1 MKVLIWWLAATVV
14 TLATLPGCNARTGNS
29 PGGAT
34 VSTSAQTA
42 AGAEMP
48 AEATSLLGAPLRRPV
63 FAEPARS
70 RMEAQLDSALATARA
85 RPGDADA
92 LIWVGRRQAYLG
104 RYRDAVTTFTRG
116 VEQHPSDARML
127 RHRGHRFIT
136 LRQFDRAVS
145 DFQEAVRLIAGTGD
159 EVEPDGMPNPLGIPT
174 STLHFNI
181 WYHLGLAH
189 YLRGEFDQANEAYR
203 RCMAVSNN
211 PDAVVATLHWQYMT
225 LRRLRRDDEA
235 RALLQLV
242 TPDMRIIENDA
253 YFRLALMYRGELPA
267 DSLWN
272 AGVSG
277 TLDNVTVGYGVAN
290 WHNYNGRGD
299 LAERMFRQIVAQGQW
314 AAFGHI
320 AAEAEL
326 ARR

>member
-1 MKVLIWWLAATVV
+1 MKVPMWRCTATMMMLAALPACSARPGTGSGE
-14 TLATLPGCNARTGNS
+14 TASPSGPAAT
-29 PGGAT
+29 
-34 VSTSAQTA
+34 
-42 AGAEMP
+42 AGDTPVET
-48 AEATSLLGAPLRRPV
+48 TSLLGAPLHRPV
-63 FAEPARS
+63 PAEPARS
-70 RMEAQLDSALATARA
+70 RMEAQLDSALAVARA

-104 RYRDAVTTFTRG
+104 RYRDAVATFTRG
-116 VEQHPSDARML
+116 VEQHPHDARML

-136 LRQFDRAVS
+136 LRQFDGAVS
-145 DFQEAVRLIAGTGD
+145 DFREATRLIAGTED

-189 YLRGEFDQANEAYR
+189 YLRGEFEQANEVYR
-203 RCMAVSNN
+203 RCMEVSNN

-225 LRRLRRDDEA
+225 LRRLGRDGEA
-235 RALLQLV
+235 QALLQLI
-242 TPDMRIIENDA
+242 TPGMRIIENDA
-253 YFRLALMYRGELPA
+253 YYRLALMYRGELPP
-267 DSLWN
+267 DSLWH
-272 AGVSG
+272 AGESG

-290 WHNYNGRGD
+290 WHKYNCRD
-299 LAERMFRQIVAQGQW
+299 DQAERMFRQIVAQGQW